1 MEEAASI
8 LDFLQK
14 EVAKLPLMMTRLTSA
29 VVPCSND
36 AELIGG
42 EPGTLAK
49 YQIVLGKPNTSLE
62 NKHARLIQIPV
73 IPQVR
78 IVEKVQVP

>member
-8 LDFLQK
+8 LDFLQE
-14 EVAKLPLMMTRLTSA
+14 EVLKLPLMMMRLTSA

-36 AELIGG
+36 AELIAS

-49 YQIVLGKPNTSLE
+49 YQIVLGKPNTSPE
-62 NKHARLIQIPV
+62 NKHARLIQVPEF
-73 IPQVR
+73 PQVR

>member
-1 MEEAASI
+1 MEEAAST
-8 LDFLQK
+8 LDFLLE
-14 EVAKLPLMMTRLTSA
+14 EVSKLPLMMRLTSA

-36 AELIGG
+36 AEPIAS

-49 YQIVLGKPNTSLE
+49 CQIALGKPNTSRE
-62 NKHARLIQIPV
+62 NKHARLIQVPEF
-73 IPQVR
+73 PQVR

>member
-1 MEEAASI
+1 MEEAASM

-14 EVAKLPLMMTRLTSA
+14 EVAKLPLMMMRLTSA

-36 AELIGG
+36 AETIAS
-42 EPGTLAK
+42 EPGMLAK
-49 YQIVLGKPNTSLE
+49 CQIVLGKPNTSLE
-62 NKHARLIQIPV
+62 NKHARLIQILV
-73 IPQVR
+73 FPQVR